1 MNIIVT
7 GASRG
12 IGFEI
17 VKQLSSLKGNYI
29 IAIARNTESLQ
40 KLCQELPVG
49 KNESFLYPFAADLN
63 KKGFEKSVREYVLN
77 RFNKIDI
84 LINNAGT
91 LVNKPFDELTSEHF
105 DEMFNVNTKAPFLII
120 KTLLPYFNQP
130 SHIVNISSMGGYQG
144 SEKFSGLS
152 LYSASKGA
160 LAILTECLALE
171 LNEKGISVNCLA
183 LGAVQTEM
191 LEEAFPGYKA
201 KISPE
206 EMAKYIVDFSL
217 NGNKKHNGEIIP
229 VTKSTP

>member
-12 IGFEI
+12 IGFEM
-17 VKQLSSLKGNYI
+17 VKQFTAIKGTYI
-29 IAIARNTESLQ
+29 IALARNTESLQ
-40 KLCQELPVG
+40 ELCQKLPVG

-91 LVNKPFDELTSEHF
+91 IVNKPFDELTSEHF
-105 DEMFNVNTKAPFLII
+105 DELFNVNTKAPFLII

-144 SEKFSGLS
+144 SEKFPGLS

-160 LAILTECLALE
+160 LAIFTESIAVE
-171 LNEKGISVNCLA
+171 LKEKGVAVNCLA

-191 LEEAFPGYKA
+191 LAKAFPGYKA
-201 KISPE
+201 KFTSE
-206 EMAKYIVDFSL
+206 EMANYIVDFSL